1 MKHLLVAI
9 LFFRLGILSSQ
20 VVDSVEL
27 KQSTAQEFTNLM
39 KSYKQP
45 VLVHLK
51 AEWCL
56 VCKKEIPQLLAL
68 QQKYGTDLVIREV
81 DLDANPLIGQYFE
94 IDALPVYLLYFEGD
108 LVWNKVGRL
117 DVAHLQE
124 VMAVLKKKQSK
135 K

>member
-1 MKHLLVAI
+1 MKHIFFVAF
-9 LFFRLGILSSQ
+9 LFLSAALPAQ
-20 VVDSVEL
+20 LVDSTEIKHSSGEDFV
-27 KQSTAQEFTNLM
+27 KLM

-68 QQKYGTDLVIREV
+68 QQKYGTDLVIREI

-124 VMAVLKKKQSK
+124 LMAVLKKKQSK

>member
-1 MKHLLVAI
+1 MRTTLALALLFVYV
-9 LFFRLGILSSQ
+9 RLSAQQI
-20 VVDSVEL
+20 DTAEI
-27 KQSTAQEFTNLM
+27 KQSAAADFLSLM

-51 AEWCL
+51 ADWCL
-56 VCKKEIPQLLAL
+56 VCKKETPVLLEL
-68 QQKYGTDLVIREV
+68 QKTYGVDLVIKEV

-94 IDALPVYLLYFEGD
+94 IDALPVYLLYYEGD

-117 DVAHLQE
+117 DREYLKE
-124 VMAVLKKKQSK
+124 VLAVLKKKQSK

>member
-9 LFFRLGILSSQ
+9 LFFMFGILSSQ

>member
-1 MKHLLVAI
+1 MKPFLLVAF
-9 LFFRLGILSSQ
+9 LFLSVIVPAQ
-20 VVDSVEL
+20 LVDSSEIKHSSGEDFVE
-27 KQSTAQEFTNLM
+27 LM

-56 VCKKEIPQLLAL
+56 VCKKEIPQLLAV
-68 QQKYGTDLVIREV
+68 QKKYGNDLVVREI

-117 DVAHLQE
+117 DAAHLQE
-124 VMAVLKKKQSK
+124 LMAVLKKKQSK

>member
-9 LFFRLGILSSQ
+9 LFFMFGILSSQ

-27 KQSTAQEFTNLM
+27 EQSTAQEFTNLM

>member
-81 DLDANPLIGQYFE
+81 DLDANPLIGLYFE